1 MVELRDSKPLD
12 YVRYVCSF
20 VLLGFACVVT
30 FYAIF
35 EGKTNFWS
43 SVPGIVAFLLFIVN
57 MTILGIVEG
66 LQIAL
71 VELKRQ
77 HPGTYKFSHPRAYK
91 LGTIAGS
98 SDNTER
104 FLMGRQV
111 FVVFIVFFIAK
122 LSAVNLD
129 NLEED
134 FLFPVPHWFY
144 VSLLETGFLT
154 CVIVVIIA
162 QLMPQIIAS
171 KFPVHFLNLRIMY
184 YAYWICVWV
193 EMTGIT
199 HSCWVISHYIGK
211 LAGMP
216 NKDVFMRRGSDVESL
231 KDLDGSES
239 AKSDGKDDL
248 KRIEA
253 VFSQTENVIADEKIP
268 TLSKLQTLVKTL
280 DCNMDEDTKTILR
293 HYLDNHPEK
302 FQKFPSV
309 VGDKVYPAPS
319 EVAEQFSSMGLQC
332 PHFLLGITDPRHVP
346 PHVVASELLLVVH
359 HLQNTINT
367 LLQERDELASA
378 SSVTVDNDC

>member
-12 YVRYVCSF
+12 YVRYVFSF
-20 VLLGFACVVT
+20 LLLIFSTVIT
-30 FYAIF
+30 FYAII
-35 EGKTNFWS
+35 EGRTNFWS
-43 SVPGIVAFLLFIVN
+43 SVPGVAALFLFIFD
-57 MTILGIVEG
+57 MIILGIVEG

-77 HPGTYKFSHPRAYK
+77 HPSTYKLSHPRAYE
-91 LGTIAGS
+91 LGKIAGS

-111 FVVFIVFFIAK
+111 FVVFLVFFIAK
-122 LSAVNLD
+122 LSAVNLE
-129 NLEED
+129 NLETD
-134 FLFPVPHWFY
+134 FLFPVPQWLY

-211 LAGMP
+211 LAGM
-216 NKDVFMRRGSDVESL
+216 KSDGGEL
-231 KDLDGSES
+231 S
-239 AKSDGKDDL
+239 AKSETDIPDDL
-248 KRIEA
+248 KTI
-253 VFSQTENVIADEKIP
+253 ENVFNQSEDVLKDSKAP
-268 TLSKLQTLVKTL
+268 PLTKLQSLVKAL
-280 DCNMDEDTKTILR
+280 DGNINEDKQTIVR

-309 VGDKVYPAPS
+309 IGNKHPK
-319 EVAEQFSSMGLQC
+319 
-332 PHFLLGITDPRHVP
+332 R
-346 PHVVASELLLVVH
+346 
-359 HLQNTINT
+359 
-367 LLQERDELASA
+367 
-378 SSVTVDNDC
+378 